1 MAMHGLPLGG
11 AEKFF
16 IRLARALNA
25 NHDLTC
31 YIPCLRGG
39 DAALAGQLR
48 DLRVI
53 SVPGFG
59 RCGYHIFYKLTLMLR
74 QMFPECDLEAA
85 LHNKMLARLHRKHSF
100 DIVNPH
106 LMEATRQTCQ
116 AFRNIRLPIA
126 ESDHGHYA
134 TVDTKNLG
142 RSEIVFQ
149 RLNALIC
156 PAQANVDRA
165 GRFPWREG
173 FRTFTVPYGYE
184 PPSGIQPKIKEEA
197 FTYGLVAR
205 GVEQKGWNEALAA
218 ARIVRARI
226 DRPIKLIFV
235 GEGPC
240 LDALRR
246 ETTES
251 WVTFA
256 GRQDEPENY
265 IQQFDV
271 GLLPTCL
278 KEESL
283 PNSIIEYLA
292 CGKPVIATAIG
303 GIPEM
308 IGGAGMLIPLGA
320 DGRAD
325 VPALAEAMLQL
336 ATHPA
341 RRQALAAQTGAAF
354 ARFRMETCVNAY
366 EAAFASLLT
375 A

>member
-16 IRLARALNA
+16 VRLARAFNS
-25 NHDLTC
+25 NHEITC
-31 YIPCLRGG
+31 YVPCLRGG
-39 DAALAGQLR
+39 NASLAGQLR

-53 SVPGFG
+53 SIPGFG
-59 RCGYHIFYKLTLMLR
+59 RFGYRLFYKITMMLR
-74 QMFPECDLEAA
+74 QRFPGCDPEA
-85 LHNKMLARLHRKHSF
+85 LMHDRMLARLHHQHRF
-100 DIVNPH
+100 DMVNPH
-106 LMEATRQTCQ
+106 LMEATRQTCR
-116 AFRNIRLPIA
+116 AFRHISLPIA

-134 TVDTKNLG
+134 VVDELNPG
-142 RSEIVFQ
+142 PAAIVFR

-165 GRFPWREG
+165 ERFTWNEG
-173 FRTFTVPYGYE
+173 FRTFAIPYGYE
-184 PPSGIQPKIKEEA
+184 PPSGIPSKINEEI
-197 FTYGLVAR
+197 FTFGMVAR

-218 ARIVRARI
+218 ARIVRTKT
-226 DRPIKLIFV
+226 DRPFKLVFV

-240 LDALRR
+240 LDSLRR
-246 ETTES
+246 TTLES
-251 WVTFA
+251 WVKFL
-256 GRQDEPENY
+256 GRQDEPEHF

-271 GLLPTCL
+271 GLLPSCL

-308 IGGAGMLIPLGA
+308 TGNAGILIPLAANGK
-320 DGRAD
+320 AD
-325 VPALAEAMLQL
+325 VSALADAMLLL
-336 ATHPA
+336 ATNPERH
-341 RRQALAAQTGAAF
+341 QALAAQTGAAF
-354 ARFRMETCVNAY
+354 ARFRMENCVEAY